1 MQQFFFIIRF
11 NGYNSW
17 QNLWSRQGVLSLPF
31 LIKPPDSILKLY
43 FMTGLLV
50 LLQLSAQGQAGAGM
64 KVGDNNEHYHDSIR
78 RAGYPYRFPILGS
91 KMVAKGFSVQYPVGA
106 MLNFTDGTQKVNIT
120 DLKVGF
126 NDIAPVPL
134 DFIKFGDVKATMQSA
149 TTRVDLWVL
158 PFIDLYGIVGL
169 VQAKTNVNIVSP
181 FEFSSEADFKGYT
194 MGLGATL
201 AGGYHGIITV
211 TDINYTW
218 THMNKLDD
226 VVKSLMVT
234 PRVGY
239 NFSFKE
245 KPYKSVALWV
255 GTTGFFV
262 NQGTAGS
269 IDLSD
274 LGSTMSKDQAE
285 KIVAE
290 TEQWYQALTKP
301 QQVVVKRIAQ
311 SILNKINN
319 LPDDI
324 VVNYSL
330 KKTPVSHWSLVIGG
344 QYQFNKRWQVRTEV
358 GFLGGRSSVLLSGNY
373 RWRW

>member
-1 MQQFFFIIRF
+1 MRQFFFIIRF

-17 QNLWSRQGVLSLPF
+17 QNGWSRQGENSLPF
-31 LIKPPDSILKLY
+31 LIKSLGAISKLY
-43 FMTGLLV
+43 FISALLV

-64 KVGDNNEHYHDSIR
+64 KVGDNNKHYHDSIR

-106 MLNFTDGTQKVNIT
+106 MLNFTNGSQKVNIT

-126 NDIAPVPL
+126 NNVAPVPL
-134 DFIKFGDVKATMQSA
+134 DFIKFGEVKATMQSV
-149 TTRVDLWVL
+149 TSRLDLWVL
-158 PFIDLYGIVGL
+158 PFVDIYGIVGL

-181 FEFSSEADFKGYT
+181 FQFSSEADFKGYT
-194 MGLGATL
+194 MGLGTTL
-201 AGGYHGIITV
+201 AGGYHGIITIS
-211 TDINYTW
+211 DINYTW
-218 THMNKLDD
+218 SHLNKLDD
-226 VVKSLMVT
+226 VVKSLMIT

-239 NFSFKE
+239 NFTFKE

-255 GTTGFFV
+255 GATGFFV
-262 NQGTAGS
+262 NQGTSGS

-274 LGSTMSKDQAE
+274 LGPNMSKDQAE
-285 KIVAE
+285 KIIAE
-290 TEQWYQALTKP
+290 TEQWYQDLTKP
-301 QQVVVKRIAQ
+301 QQVVVKRITQA
-311 SILNKINN
+311 ILNKINN

-324 VVNYSL
+324 TVNYSL
-330 KKTPVSHWSLVIGG
+330 KKRPVSNWSMLVGG
-344 QYQFNKRWQVRTEV
+344 QFQFNKRWQVRTEV